1 MVLSKQLGV
10 FLNYVHNRFKL
21 YFNESM
27 EAAGFKITAE
37 QFLLL
42 DTLWNEGPL
51 SQQKIADMMLKD
63 KNSVVK
69 LVDSLE
75 LRGLVKRRANPED
88 RRQNIVSTTPK
99 CDKMR
104 DPVKDAALAAV
115 ARVTNGLTNSEL
127 DTFIKVMD
135 IMAQNMDAD
144 VDLLAIARTL
154 PSRKPGTGPQ

>member
-1 MVLSKQLGV
+1 MILSKQLGV

-27 EAAGFKITAE
+27 ETAGFKITAE

-75 LRGLVKRRANPED
+75 ARGLVRRRANPED

-99 CDKMR
+99 CDKMC

-115 ARVTNGLTNSEL
+115 ARVTNGLTESEL

-135 IMAQNMDAD
+135 VMAQNMDAD

-154 PSRKPGTGPQ
+154 PIRKPGTGTQ

>member
-1 MVLSKQLGV
+1 MILSKQLGV

-21 YFNESM
+21 FFKESM
-27 EAAGFKITAE
+27 EAAGYNITAE

-51 SQQKIADMMLKD
+51 SQQQIADMMLKD

-75 LRGLVKRRANPED
+75 SRGLVVRRANPDD
-88 RRQNIVSTTPK
+88 RRQNIVSTTPE

-104 DPVKDAALAAV
+104 DEVKDYALDTV
-115 ARVTNGLTNSEL
+115 NRITNGLTDDEIAV
-127 DTFIKVMD
+127 FIKAMD
-135 IMAQNMDAD
+135 IMAQNMDKD

-154 PSRKPGTGPQ
+154 PIRKSAAGN

>member
-42 DTLWNEGPL
+42 DTLWNEGAL

-75 LRGLVKRRANPED
+75 ARGLVKRRANPED

-104 DPVKDAALAAV
+104 NPVKDAALAAV

-154 PSRKPGTGPQ
+154 PIRKPGTGSQ

>member
-42 DTLWNEGPL
+42 DTLWNEGAL

-99 CDKMR
+99 SDKMR
-104 DPVKDAALAAV
+104 NPVKDAALAAV
-115 ARVTNGLTNSEL
+115 ARITNGLTKSEL

-135 IMAQNMDAD
+135 VMAQNMDAD

-154 PSRKPGTGPQ
+154 PIRKPGTGSQ

>member
-42 DTLWNEGPL
+42 DTLWNEGAL

-75 LRGLVKRRANPED
+75 ARGLVKRRANPED
-88 RRQNIVSTTPK
+88 RRQNIISTTPK

-154 PSRKPGTGPQ
+154 PSRKPGTGSQ